1 MAPANTTDP
10 VANRLSELMARIVNQ
25 PDVKAQLNEQGAEIV
40 TRNPAELAQFF
51 NSERAR
57 WASVVQSTDIRLD

>member
-1 MAPANTTDP
+1 
-10 VANRLSELMARIVNQ
+10 
-25 PDVKAQLNEQGAEIV
+25 VKAQLNEQGAEIV

-57 WASVVQSTDIRLD
+57 WASVVKSADIRLD